1 MNNDEDYDLRVTI
14 KGKYLL
20 EFYDWF
26 NSMKDREYDPRREFY
41 EEVIATE
48 LLPEQIIKNIKYRKF
63 AVHNKGITDPIV
75 PGGKKEVIYADIFE
89 LSLTD
94 DQKTLI
100 KEAVDKNSE
109 LCLATVEEIQK
120 RQYNNSVEMNI
131 SNNARWLLNED
142 GV

>member
-1 MNNDEDYDLRVTI
+1 MCNE
-14 KGKYLL
+14 KWHLL
-20 EFYDWF
+20 YT
-26 NSMKDREYDPRREFY
+26 K
-41 EEVIATE
+41 
-48 LLPEQIIKNIKYRKF
+48 QIIKNIKYRKF
-63 AVHNKGITDPIV
+63 AVHNKGITDSIV

-109 LCLATVEEIQK
+109 LCLATVEEIRK